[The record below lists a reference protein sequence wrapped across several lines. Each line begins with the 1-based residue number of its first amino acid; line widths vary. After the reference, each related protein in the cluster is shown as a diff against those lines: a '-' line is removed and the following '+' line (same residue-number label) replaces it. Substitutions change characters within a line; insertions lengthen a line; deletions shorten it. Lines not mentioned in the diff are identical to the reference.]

1 MLKPAIGSLC
11 CLYKQCE
18 VIILLDM
25 LLNLIEV
32 IAGYFPFSGL
42 FVWLFKKLIRLIL
55 KYFLKKLI
63 KRIKQRS

>member
-1 MLKPAIGSLC
+1 MLFIQ
-11 CLYKQCE
+11 QCE

-32 IAGYFPFSGL
+32 IAGYFPFSRL
-42 FVWLFKKLIRLIL
+42 FAWLFKKLVRLIL